1 MSLAEIAS
9 EPDYDLQE
17 DPFTLTNLRPRRT
30 GLPMTVYVG
39 FRGGAKHDARVK
51 VSLVHG
57 DRIDLNNVAIVSIRP
72 EPKLLHGQ
80 LSRSDLDQV
89 RRWVELNRA
98 ALLDHWEE
106 RTDGVDLIEALRSL

>member
-1 MSLAEIAS
+1 MSLAEVAP
-9 EPDYDLQE
+9 EPDYDLKD

-39 FRGGAKHDARVK
+39 FRGGAKHDALVEI
-51 VSLVHG
+51 SLVHG
-57 DRIDLNNVAIVSIRP
+57 DHIDLNNVASVSIRP
-72 EPKLLHGQ
+72 EPRLLHGQ
-80 LSRSDLDQV
+80 PSRSDLEQV

-106 RTDGVDLIEALRSL
+106 RTDGVDLVEALKPL

>member
-1 MSLAEIAS
+1 MSIAEIS
-9 EPDYDLQE
+9 PEPDYDLEE

-57 DRIDLNNVAIVSIRP
+57 DHIDLSNVAIVSIRP
-72 EPKLLHGQ
+72 EPKLLHGR

-89 RRWVELNRA
+89 RRWVELNQA

-106 RTDGVDLIEALRSL
+106 RTDGVDLTEALKSL